1 MVLRITQNILL
12 NNALRD
18 ITRNALSLNEY
29 REKLSTGKELNRPS
43 DDPAAFL
50 RILPLRNDIE
60 SVKRYQQNAILA
72 RDILNTSSSGFQDAA
87 DIMAEARKLAVQ
99 GANGTLS
106 QSDRDTLASQVNQ
119 LLKQMVGIANSRL
132 GDRYLFGGAKTST
145 QAFTLTD
152 NENATFV
159 KYNGDDQGVSL
170 SVAPGVEVAVHTPG
184 DKLFMKTN
192 RSGLTFTGN
201 TGVKGGTGASS
212 GRGQAFLEISHTGF
226 SNLPTGVSAGSTAST
241 ALGNLSYTITMG
253 PPNTITVGGG
263 TAVTFDASSSDL
275 EIKTSNGDS
284 VYLDMS
290 AYAGSSTSGTLTSNG
305 RMTWDGGGTYTS
317 IDFSST
323 NLHVKNDTKGE
334 ILAVDATGIL
344 RTGKEMVSFE
354 GTYDAFNSLIALRD
368 LLQNKGGLTSG
379 DQAKQLTAL
388 IGELDKVG
396 ELVLESLRDLGA
408 RSANLDTTK
417 DRMGRLE
424 LSMDEALSRDEDV
437 DLSAVILKMT
447 QRDTS
452 YQASLA
458 VGARV
463 ISTSLLDFLR

>member
-18 ITRNALSLNEY
+18 ISRNALSLNEY
-29 REKLSTGKELNRPS
+29 REKLSTGKDLNRPS

-60 SVKRYQQNAILA
+60 SVKRFQQNAILS
-72 RDILNTSSSGFQDAA
+72 RDILNTGSSGFQDAS
-87 DIMAEARKLAVQ
+87 DIMSEARKLAVQ

-106 QSDRDTLASQVNQ
+106 QTDRDTLASQVNQ

-152 NENATFV
+152 NDKATFV
-159 KYNGDDQGVSL
+159 TYNGDDQGVSL
-170 SVAPGVEVAVHTPG
+170 SIAPGVEVEIHTPG

-192 RSGLTFTGN
+192 RSGLKFTGN
-201 TGVKGGTGASS
+201 TGVKSGTGSSS
-212 GRGQAFLEISHTGF
+212 GRGQAFLDISQTGF
-226 SNLPTGVSAGSTAST
+226 TNLPTGISAGSSSST

-253 PPNTITVGGG
+253 PPNTIAIAGG
-263 TAVTFDASSSDL
+263 TPVTFDSSSTNL
-275 EIKTSNGDS
+275 QIQSAKGDS
-284 VYLDMS
+284 IYLNMS
-290 AYAGSSTSGTLTSNG
+290 AYSGASTTGTLTSNG
-305 RMTWDGGGTYTS
+305 RMTWDGGGTYTN
-317 IDFSST
+317 IDFTST
-323 NLHVKNDTKGE
+323 NLHVKNDTNGE
-334 ILAVDATGIL
+334 ILAIDATGIL
-344 RTGKEMVSFE
+344 RTGKEMISFE
-354 GTYDAFNSLIALRD
+354 GTYDAFNSLVALRD
-368 LLQNKGGLTSG
+368 LLQNKGKLSSG
-379 DQAKQLTAL
+379 DQAKQLTSL
-388 IGELDKVG
+388 IGEIDKVG

-437 DLSAVILKMT
+437 DLSEVILRMT

>member
-1 MVLRITQNILL
+1 MSLRITQNILL

-18 ITRNALSLNEY
+18 ISRNALSLNEY
-29 REKLSTGKELNRPS
+29 REKLSTGKDINRPS

-60 SVKRYQQNAILA
+60 SVKRFQQNAVLS
-72 RDILNTSSSGFQDAA
+72 RDILNTGASGFQDAA
-87 DIMAEARKLAVQ
+87 DIMSEARKLTVQ
-99 GANGTLS
+99 GANGSLS
-106 QSDRDTLASQVNQ
+106 QTDRDTLASQVNQ

-132 GDRYLFGGAKTST
+132 GDRYLFGGAKTSS

-152 NENATFV
+152 NDKATFV

-170 SVAPGVEVAVHTPG
+170 SIAPGVDVEIHTPG
-184 DKLFMKTN
+184 DQLFMKTN
-192 RSGLTFTGN
+192 RSGLKFTGN
-201 TGVKGGTGASS
+201 TGVKGGTGSSS
-212 GRGQAFLEISHTGF
+212 GRGQAFLKISHTGF
-226 SNLPTGVSAGSTAST
+226 SSLPSGISAGSTTST

-253 PPNTITVGGG
+253 PPNTIAVGGG
-263 TAVTFDASSSDL
+263 TAVTFDNTSSDL
-275 EIKTSNGDS
+275 QIQTSAGDS
-284 VYLDMS
+284 IYLDMS
-290 AYAGSSTSGTLTSNG
+290 AYSGASTSGTLTSNG
-305 RMTWDGGGTYTS
+305 RMTWDGGGTYTN
-317 IDFSST
+317 IDFTST

-334 ILAVDATGIL
+334 ILAVDATSIA
-344 RTGKEMVSFE
+344 RTGTEMVSFQ

-368 LLQNKGGLTSG
+368 LLQNKGGLSSG

-388 IGELDKVG
+388 IGEIDNVS
-396 ELVLESLRDLGA
+396 ELVLESLRNLGA
-408 RSANLDTTK
+408 KSANLDTTK

-424 LSMDEALSRDEDV
+424 LSMDAALSRDEDV
-437 DLSAVILKMT
+437 DLSEVILRMT

-452 YQASLA
+452 YQASLQ